1 MYRKMKQV
9 CLMAL
14 NKKCYIEPIT
24 EIVRLNT
31 GYLMDLADASNK
43 GGYGGAPKR
52 RDPVF

>member
-1 MYRKMKQV
+1 MKQV

-31 GYLMDLADASNK
+31 ENLMQMAGTSDHPL
-43 GGYGGAPKR
+43 YGAPQR
-52 RDPVF
+52 RDRVF